1 MASYLIE
8 DKNLFDA
15 SVFANKAASIS
26 VTRKGASSSM
36 PTKEEVVNLG

>member
-1 MASYLIE
+1 MASYLID

-36 PTKEEVVNLG
+36 PTKDEVVNLG